1 MTSFIRQNI
10 RRLKP
15 YECARQTA
23 QKGVM
28 LDANENPYGNTNRY
42 PDPNSTE
49 IKKLLCEILK
59 VKPGNL
65 FVGNGSDE
73 AINLIIRIFCRE
85 GDEIITLDPTYGMY
99 KVSADI
105 NEVKTKSVQLDG
117 KFQID
122 IAKTLKKITK
132 KTRIIFVCSPNN
144 PTGNLIRETDILKL
158 CRKLNGITVVDEAYI
173 EFTNKPLKVGKI
185 IPNLIRIRTL
195 SKAWGGAGI
204 RIGYAISSPEIAE
217 ALNKIK
223 TPYNVSL
230 LDQKA
235 AEKILRNK
243 KIMLGRRQEILKER
257 EKITKKLREL
267 KLEVYK
273 SDANFILFKIPG
285 AKEIQRKLKQQGIII
300 RDRSE
305 MPLLQ
310 NCLRVSIGTKKE
322 NNLFLEQLEKC
333 LEKVAFIDRD
343 GVLIYEPQTDFQIDS
358 LKKYKLLKGVSKA
371 LRKLRMYEYK
381 LVMVSNQDGLGT
393 KSFPK
398 KDFQKVQRKL
408 LEDLDTKFEKC
419 FICPH
424 TEKDNCRCRK
434 PKTGLVEKFLKET
447 PINYKKSVMIG
458 DRESDMEFAR
468 NIGIRGLK
476 ATTNSDSLLKII
488 NQLLS

>member
-1 MTSFIRQNI
+1 MTNFIRQNI
-10 RRLKP
+10 RKLKP
-15 YECARQTA
+15 YECARRTA

-28 LDANENPYGNTNRY
+28 LDANENPYGNVNRY
-42 PDPNSTE
+42 PDPDSKE
-49 IKKLLCEILK
+49 IKKLLCGILK
-59 VKPGNL
+59 TKPENL

-73 AINLIIRIFCRE
+73 AINLIIRIFCKE

-105 NEVKTKSVQLDG
+105 NGVKTKSVQLNN

-122 IAKTLKKITK
+122 TAKTLKEITR
-132 KTRIIFVCSPNN
+132 KTKIIFVCSPNN
-144 PTGNLIRETDILKL
+144 PTGNIIKEKDILEL
-158 CRKLNGITVVDEAYI
+158 CEKFNGITVVDEAYI
-173 EFTNKPLKVGKI
+173 EFTNKPLQIRKI

-204 RIGYAISSPEIAE
+204 RIGYAISSPEIAK

-223 TPYNVSL
+223 APYNVSL

-235 AEKILRNK
+235 ARKILKNK
-243 KIMLGRRQEILKER
+243 KIMLERKRKILKER
-257 EKITKKLREL
+257 VEMTKKMEEL

-273 SDANFILFKIPG
+273 SDANFILFKIPK
-285 AKEIQRKLKQQGIII
+285 AKEIQKKLKQQKIII
-300 RDRSE
+300 RDRGG

-310 NCLRVSIGTKKE
+310 NCLRVSVGTKKE
-322 NNLFLEQLEKC
+322 NAAFLKKLENC

-358 LKKYKLLKGVSKA
+358 LKKYKLLKGVREA
-371 LRKLRMYEYK
+371 LQKLKTYGYK
-381 LVMVSNQDGLGT
+381 LIMVSNQDGLGT

-398 KDFQKVQRKL
+398 QDFQKVQRKL
-408 LEDLDTKFEKC
+408 LEDSGVKFGGC

-424 TEKDNCRCRK
+424 TEKDNCGCRK

-458 DRESDMEFAR
+458 DRGSDMKFAK
-468 NIGIRGLK
+468 NIGVRGLK
-476 ATTNSDSLLKII
+476 AATNTNSLLKIV
-488 NQLLS
+488 NKLLL